1 LILGQP
7 AHQFIVAVLWA
18 AVRAGTPLLFGT
30 LGEIYAER
38 SGVLNLG
45 VEGMMIMGAVTGF
58 GVTLA
63 TGNVWLGIALA
74 ALAGGLLALVHAFLS
89 VTLRAN
95 QIVSGLAL
103 TMFGLGM
110 SGLLGKRYVGTPLP
124 CRLRAAPI
132 PMLEDIPFLG
142 PILFQHDPLV
152 YLSLFLVPLLWF
164 VLSKTKAGI
173 SIRSVG
179 EAPATADALGVN
191 VFLVR
196 YLCVFLGGLLAGLG
210 GAYLSVV
217 YAPAWIEGM
226 TAGAGWIVIALTIF
240 AMWSPTRALLGACL
254 FGGVKV
260 LQYRLQPP
268 PPEGLGFS
276 PNLLAMLPFIFTIIV
291 LLAGTGEVIRKRIGA
306 PSALGIP
313 YAREEK

>member
-1 LILGQP
+1 MLE
-7 AHQFIVAVLWA
+7 FVLDALRA
-18 AVRAGTPLLFGT
+18 AIPAGTPLLLGT

-58 GVTLA
+58 GVTLT
-63 TGNVWLGIALA
+63 TGNVWLGIAVA
-74 ALAGGLLALVHAFLS
+74 ALVGGLLALVHAFVS
-89 VTLRAN
+89 ITLRAN
-95 QIVSGLAL
+95 QVVSGLAL
-103 TMFGLGM
+103 TMFG
-110 SGLLGKRYVGTPLP
+110 SGLSGLIGKRYVGIPLP
-124 CRLRAAPI
+124 FRLRSLSI
-132 PMLEDIPFLG
+132 PLLSDIPILG
-142 PILFQHDPLV
+142 PVLFRHDPLV
-152 YLSLFLVPLLWF
+152 YLSLALVPLLWF
-164 VLSKTKAGI
+164 VLFKTRAGI

-191 VFLVR
+191 VYLVR
-196 YLCVFLGGLLAGLG
+196 YLCVFFGGILAGLG

-217 YAPAWIEGM
+217 YAPAWVEGM

-240 AMWSPTRALLGACL
+240 AMWSPTRALIGAYL

-260 LQYRLQPP
+260 LQYRLQP
-268 PPEGLGFS
+268 LGIS
-276 PNLLAMLPFIFTIIV
+276 PNLLNMLPFIFTIIV

>member
-1 LILGQP
+1 MLE
-7 AHQFIVAVLWA
+7 FVLDALRA
-18 AVRAGTPLLFGT
+18 AIPAGTPLLLGT

-58 GVTLA
+58 GVTLT
-63 TGNVWLGIALA
+63 TGNVWLGIAVA
-74 ALAGGLLALVHAFLS
+74 ALVGGLLALVHAFVS
-89 VTLRAN
+89 ITLRAN
-95 QIVSGLAL
+95 QVVSGLAL
-103 TMFGLGM
+103 TMFG
-110 SGLLGKRYVGTPLP
+110 SGLSGLIGKRYVGIPLP
-124 CRLRAAPI
+124 FRLRSLSI
-132 PMLEDIPFLG
+132 PLLSDIPILG
-142 PILFQHDPLV
+142 PVLFRHDPLV
-152 YLSLFLVPLLWF
+152 YLSLALVPLLWF
-164 VLSKTKAGI
+164 VLFKTRAGI

-191 VFLVR
+191 VYLVR
-196 YLCVFLGGLLAGLG
+196 YLCVFFGGILAGLG

-217 YAPAWIEGM
+217 YAPAWVEGM

-240 AMWSPTRALLGACL
+240 AMWSPTRALVGAYL

-260 LQYRLQPP
+260 LQYRLQP
-268 PPEGLGFS
+268 LGIS
-276 PNLLAMLPFIFTIIV
+276 PNLLNMLPFIFTIIV

>member
-1 LILGQP
+1 MILE
-7 AHQFIVAVLWA
+7 FIA
-18 AVRAGTPLLFGT
+18 AALKAAIPAGTPLLFGT

-45 VEGMMIMGAVTGF
+45 IEGMMIMGAVTGF
-58 GVTLA
+58 GVTLG

-74 ALAGGLLALVHAFLS
+74 AIAGGLLGLVHAFLS
-89 VTLRAN
+89 ITLQAN
-95 QIVSGLAL
+95 QVVSGLAL

-110 SGLLGKRYVGTPLP
+110 SGMLGKRYIGTPLP
-124 CRLRAAPI
+124 CRLRVAPI
-132 PMLEDIPFLG
+132 PLLKEIPFLG
-142 PILFQHDPLV
+142 SILFQHDPLV
-152 YLSLFLVPLLWF
+152 YLSVLLVPLLWF
-164 VLSKTKAGI
+164 VLFKTRAGI

-196 YLCVFLGGLLAGLG
+196 YLCVFLGGVLAGLG

-217 YAPAWIEGM
+217 YVPAWIEGM

-240 AMWSPTRALLGACL
+240 AMWSPGRALIGAYL
-254 FGGVKV
+254 FGAVKV
-260 LQYRLQPP
+260 LQFRLQP
-268 PPEGLGFS
+268 LGVS
-276 PNLLAMLPFIFTIIV
+276 PNLLNMLPFIFTIIV

-306 PSALGIP
+306 PSALAIP

>member
-1 LILGQP
+1 MGLELISVDILR
-7 AHQFIVAVLWA
+7 A
-18 AVRAGTPLLFGT
+18 AIRAGTPLLLGT

-58 GVTLA
+58 GITLT
-63 TGNVWLGIALA
+63 TGNVWLGLVMA
-74 ALAGGLLALVHAFLS
+74 ALAGGLIALIHAFVS
-89 VTLRAN
+89 ISLRAN
-95 QIVSGLAL
+95 QTVSGLAL
-103 TMFGLGM
+103 TMFGLGL

-124 CRLRAAPI
+124 FRLRAVPI
-132 PMLEDIPFLG
+132 PLLSDIPILG
-142 PILFQHDPLV
+142 PVLFQHDPLV
-152 YLSLFLVPLLWF
+152 YLSLLLVPSLWF
-164 VLSKTKAGI
+164 LLFKTRVGI

-196 YLCVFLGGLLAGLG
+196 YICVFFGGVLAGLG

-240 AMWSPTRALLGACL
+240 AMWSPTRALLGAYL
-254 FGGVKV
+254 FGWVKV
-260 LQYRLQPP
+260 LQYKLQPP
-268 PPEGLGFS
+268 PPEGLGLS
-276 PNLLAMLPFIFTIIV
+276 PNLLNMLPFILTILV
-291 LLAGTGEVIRKRIGA
+291 LLAGTGEVMRKRIGA
-306 PSALGIP
+306 PAALGLP
-313 YAREEK
+313 YAREEKG

>member
-1 LILGQP
+1 VILE
-7 AHQFIVAVLWA
+7 FIVAALKA
-18 AVRAGTPLLFGT
+18 AIPAGTPLLFGT

-63 TGNVWLGIALA
+63 TGNVWLGITFA
-74 ALAGGLLALVHAFLS
+74 AMAGGLLGLVHAFLS
-89 VTLRAN
+89 ITLRAN
-95 QIVSGLAL
+95 QVVSGLAL

-110 SGLLGKRYVGTPLP
+110 SGMLGKRYIGTPPP
-124 CRLRAAPI
+124 CRLRVAPI
-132 PMLEDIPFLG
+132 PLLRDIPFLG

-152 YLSLFLVPLLWF
+152 YLSVLLVPLLWF
-164 VLSKTKAGI
+164 VLFKTRAGI

-196 YLCVFLGGLLAGLG
+196 YLCVFLGGVLAGLG
-210 GAYLSVV
+210 GAYLSLV
-217 YAPAWIEGM
+217 YVPAWIEGM

-240 AMWSPTRALLGACL
+240 AMWSPGRALIGAYL
-254 FGGVKV
+254 FGAVKV
-260 LQYRLQPP
+260 LQYRLQP
-268 PPEGLGFS
+268 LGVS
-276 PNLLAMLPFIFTIIV
+276 PNLLNMLPFIFTIIV

-306 PSALGIP
+306 PSALSIP

>member
-1 LILGQP
+1 VILE
-7 AHQFIVAVLWA
+7 FIA
-18 AVRAGTPLLFGT
+18 AALKAAIPAGTPLLFGT

-74 ALAGGLLALVHAFLS
+74 AMAGGLLALIHAFLS
-89 VTLRAN
+89 ITLRAN
-95 QIVSGLAL
+95 QVVSGLAL

-110 SGLLGKRYVGTPLP
+110 SGMLGKRYIGTPLP
-124 CRLRAAPI
+124 YRLRVAPI
-132 PMLEDIPFLG
+132 PLLKDIPFLG

-152 YLSLFLVPLLWF
+152 YLSVLLVPLLWF
-164 VLSKTKAGI
+164 VLFKTRAGI
-173 SIRSVG
+173 SVRSVG

-196 YLCVFLGGLLAGLG
+196 YLCVFLGGVLAGLG

-217 YAPAWIEGM
+217 YVPAWIEGM

-240 AMWSPTRALLGACL
+240 AMWSPGRALIGAYL
-254 FGGVKV
+254 FGAVKV
-260 LQYRLQPP
+260 LQYRLQP
-268 PPEGLGFS
+268 LGVS
-276 PNLLAMLPFIFTIIV
+276 PNLLNMLPFIFTIIV
-291 LLAGTGEVIRKRIGA
+291 LLAGTGEVMRKRIGA
-306 PSALGIP
+306 PSALSIP

>member
-1 LILGQP
+1 MTLEAILD
-7 AHQFIVAVLWA
+7 ALRA
-18 AVRAGTPLLFGT
+18 AIPAGTPLLLGT

-58 GVTLA
+58 GVTFT
-63 TGNVWLGIALA
+63 TGNVWLGLAMA
-74 ALAGGLLALVHAFLS
+74 ALVGGLMALVHAFLS
-89 VTLRAN
+89 ITLRAN
-95 QIVSGLAL
+95 QVVSGLAL

-110 SGLLGKRYVGTPLP
+110 SGMIGKRFVGTPLP

-132 PMLEDIPFLG
+132 PLLKDIPFLG

-152 YLSLFLVPLLWF
+152 YLSLALVPLLWF
-164 VLSKTKAGI
+164 VLFKTRIGI

-179 EAPATADALGVN
+179 ESPATADALGVN

-196 YLCVFLGGLLAGLG
+196 YACVFFGGLLAGLG

-240 AMWSPTRALLGACL
+240 AMWSPTRALLGAYL

-260 LQYRLQPP
+260 LQYRLQP
-268 PPEGLGFS
+268 LGIS
-276 PNLLAMLPFIFTIIV
+276 PNLLNMLPFIFTIVV
-291 LLAGTGEVIRKRIGA
+291 LLAGTGEVMRKRIGA
-306 PSALGIP
+306 PSALGLP

>member
-1 LILGQP
+1 VILE
-7 AHQFIVAVLWA
+7 FIVAALKA
-18 AVRAGTPLLFGT
+18 AIPAGTPLLFGT

-63 TGNVWLGIALA
+63 TGNVWIGVALA
-74 ALAGGLLALVHAFLS
+74 AMAGGLLGLIHAFLS
-89 VTLRAN
+89 ITLRAN
-95 QIVSGLAL
+95 QVVSGLAL

-110 SGLLGKRYVGTPLP
+110 SGLIGKRYVGIPLP
-124 CRLRAAPI
+124 CRLRVAPI
-132 PMLEDIPFLG
+132 PLLKEIPFLG

-152 YLSLFLVPLLWF
+152 YLSLLLVPLLWF
-164 VLSKTKAGI
+164 VLFKTRAGI

-179 EAPATADALGVN
+179 ESPATADALGVN
-191 VFLVR
+191 VYLVR
-196 YLCVFLGGLLAGLG
+196 YLCVSLGGVLAGLG
-210 GAYLSVV
+210 GAYLSLI

-240 AMWSPTRALLGACL
+240 AMWSPGRALIGSYL
-254 FGGVKV
+254 FGTVKV
-260 LQYRLQPP
+260 LQYRLQP
-268 PPEGLGFS
+268 LGVS
-276 PNLLAMLPFIFTIIV
+276 PNLLNMLPFIFTIIV

>member
-1 LILGQP
+1 MLE
-7 AHQFIVAVLWA
+7 FVLDAMRA
-18 AVRAGTPLLFGT
+18 AIPAGTPLLFGT

-45 VEGMMIMGAVTGF
+45 IEGMMIMGAVTGF
-58 GVTLA
+58 GVTLT
-63 TGNVWLGIALA
+63 TGNVWLGIAMA
-74 ALAGGLLALVHAFLS
+74 ALVGGLLALIHAFVS
-89 VTLRAN
+89 ITLRGN
-95 QIVSGLAL
+95 QVVSGLAL
-103 TMFGLGM
+103 TMFGLGL
-110 SGLLGKRYVGTPLP
+110 SGLIGKRYVGIPLP
-124 CRLRAAPI
+124 FRLRSLSIPVLSGIPI
-132 PMLEDIPFLG
+132 LG
-142 PILFQHDPLV
+142 PVLFQHDPLV
-152 YLSLFLVPLLWF
+152 YLSLALVPLLWF
-164 VLSKTKAGI
+164 VLFKTRAGI

-191 VFLVR
+191 VYLVR
-196 YLCVFLGGLLAGLG
+196 YLCVFFGGILAGLG

-240 AMWSPTRALLGACL
+240 AMWSPTRALVGAYL

-260 LQYRLQPP
+260 LQYRLQP
-268 PPEGLGFS
+268 LGIS
-276 PNLLAMLPFIFTIIV
+276 PNLLNMLPFIFTIIV

-306 PSALGIP
+306 PSALGTP

>member
-1 LILGQP
+1 MILE
-7 AHQFIVAVLWA
+7 FIA
-18 AVRAGTPLLFGT
+18 AALKAAIPAGTPLLFGT

-74 ALAGGLLALVHAFLS
+74 AMAGGLLALIHAFLS
-89 VTLRAN
+89 ITLRAN
-95 QIVSGLAL
+95 QVVSGLAL

-110 SGLLGKRYVGTPLP
+110 SGMLGKRYIGTPLP
-124 CRLRAAPI
+124 YRLRVAPI
-132 PMLEDIPFLG
+132 PLLKDIPFLG

-152 YLSLFLVPLLWF
+152 YLSVLLVPLLWF
-164 VLSKTKAGI
+164 VLFKTRAGI
-173 SIRSVG
+173 SVRSVG

-196 YLCVFLGGLLAGLG
+196 YLCVFLGGVLAGLG

-217 YAPAWIEGM
+217 YVPAWIEGM

-240 AMWSPTRALLGACL
+240 AMWSPGRALIGAYL
-254 FGGVKV
+254 FGAVKV
-260 LQYRLQPP
+260 LQYRLQP
-268 PPEGLGFS
+268 LGVS
-276 PNLLAMLPFIFTIIV
+276 PNLLNMLPFIFTIIV
-291 LLAGTGEVIRKRIGA
+291 LLAGTGEVMRKRIGA
-306 PSALGIP
+306 PSALSIP

>member
-1 LILGQP
+1 MILE
-7 AHQFIVAVLWA
+7 FIVAALKA
-18 AVRAGTPLLFGT
+18 AIPAGTPLLFGT

-63 TGNVWLGIALA
+63 TGNVWLGITFA
-74 ALAGGLLALVHAFLS
+74 AMAGGLLGLVHAFLS
-89 VTLRAN
+89 ITLRAN
-95 QIVSGLAL
+95 QVVSGLAL

-110 SGLLGKRYVGTPLP
+110 SGMLGKRYIGTPPP
-124 CRLRAAPI
+124 CRLRVAPI
-132 PMLEDIPFLG
+132 PLLRDIPFLG

-152 YLSLFLVPLLWF
+152 YLSVLLVPLLWF
-164 VLSKTKAGI
+164 VLFKTRAGI

-196 YLCVFLGGLLAGLG
+196 YLCVFLGGVLAGLG
-210 GAYLSVV
+210 GAYLSLV
-217 YAPAWIEGM
+217 YVPAWIEGM

-240 AMWSPTRALLGACL
+240 AMWSPGRALIGAYL
-254 FGGVKV
+254 FGAVKV
-260 LQYRLQPP
+260 LQYRLQP
-268 PPEGLGFS
+268 LGVS
-276 PNLLAMLPFIFTIIV
+276 PNLLNMLPFIFTIIV

-306 PSALGIP
+306 PSALSIP

>member
-1 LILGQP
+1 MILE
-7 AHQFIVAVLWA
+7 FIA
-18 AVRAGTPLLFGT
+18 AALKAAIPAGTPLLFGT

-74 ALAGGLLALVHAFLS
+74 AMAGGLLALVHAFLS
-89 VTLRAN
+89 ITLRAN
-95 QIVSGLAL
+95 QVVSGLAL

-110 SGLLGKRYVGTPLP
+110 SGMLGKRYIGTPLP
-124 CRLRAAPI
+124 YRLRVAPI
-132 PMLEDIPFLG
+132 PLLKDIPFLG

-152 YLSLFLVPLLWF
+152 YLSVLLVPLLWF
-164 VLSKTKAGI
+164 VLFKTRAGI
-173 SIRSVG
+173 SVRSVG

-196 YLCVFLGGLLAGLG
+196 YLCVFLGGVLAGLG

-217 YAPAWIEGM
+217 YVPAWIEGM

-240 AMWSPTRALLGACL
+240 AMWSPGRALIGAYL
-254 FGGVKV
+254 FGAVKV
-260 LQYRLQPP
+260 LQYRLQP
-268 PPEGLGFS
+268 LGVS
-276 PNLLAMLPFIFTIIV
+276 PNLLNMLPFIFTIIV
-291 LLAGTGEVIRKRIGA
+291 LLAGTGEVMRKRIGA
-306 PSALGIP
+306 PSALSIP

>member
-1 LILGQP
+1 MTLEAILD
-7 AHQFIVAVLWA
+7 ALRA
-18 AVRAGTPLLFGT
+18 AIPAGTPLLLGT

-58 GVTLA
+58 GVTFT
-63 TGNVWLGIALA
+63 TGNVWLGLAMA
-74 ALAGGLLALVHAFLS
+74 ALVGGLLALIHAFLS
-89 VTLRAN
+89 ITLRAN
-95 QIVSGLAL
+95 QVVSGLAL

-110 SGLLGKRYVGTPLP
+110 SGMIGKRFVGTPLP

-132 PMLEDIPFLG
+132 PLLKDIPFLG

-152 YLSLFLVPLLWF
+152 YLSLALVPLLWF
-164 VLSKTKAGI
+164 VLFKTRIGI

-179 EAPATADALGVN
+179 ESPATADALGVN

-196 YLCVFLGGLLAGLG
+196 YACVFFGGLLAGLG

-240 AMWSPTRALLGACL
+240 AMWSPTRALLGAYL

-260 LQYRLQPP
+260 LQYRLQP
-268 PPEGLGFS
+268 LGIS
-276 PNLLAMLPFIFTIIV
+276 PNLLNMLPFIFTIVV
-291 LLAGTGEVIRKRIGA
+291 LLAGTGEVMRKRIGA
-306 PSALGIP
+306 PSALGLP

>member
-1 LILGQP
+1 MILE
-7 AHQFIVAVLWA
+7 FIVAALKA
-18 AVRAGTPLLFGT
+18 AIPAGTPLLFGT

-45 VEGMMIMGAVTGF
+45 VEGMMIMGSVAGF

-74 ALAGGLLALVHAFLS
+74 AMAGGLTALVHAFLS
-89 VTLRAN
+89 ITLRGN
-95 QIVSGLAL
+95 QVVSGLAL

-110 SGLLGKRYVGTPLP
+110 SGLVGKRYIGTPLP

-132 PMLEDIPFLG
+132 PLLKEIPFLG

-152 YLSLFLVPLLWF
+152 YLSLLLVPLLWF
-164 VLSKTKAGI
+164 VLFKTRAGI

-196 YLCVFLGGLLAGLG
+196 YLCVFLGGVLAGLG

-240 AMWSPTRALLGACL
+240 AMWSPGRALIGAYL
-254 FGGVKV
+254 FGTVKV
-260 LQYRLQPP
+260 LQYRLQP
-268 PPEGLGFS
+268 LGVS
-276 PNLLAMLPFIFTIIV
+276 PNLLNMLPFIFTIIV

-306 PSALGIP
+306 PSALGVP

>member
-1 LILGQP
+1 MILKIIKIIFSM
-7 AHQFIVAVLWA
+7 ATLKA
-18 AVRAGTPLLFGT
+18 AIPAGTPLLFGT

-45 VEGMMIMGAVTGF
+45 IEGMMIMGAAAGF

-63 TGNVWLGIALA
+63 TGNVWLGLTLA
-74 ALAGGLLALVHAFLS
+74 AMAGGLLALIHAFLS
-89 VTLRAN
+89 ITLRAN
-95 QIVSGLAL
+95 QVVSGLAL

-110 SGLLGKRYVGTPLP
+110 SGMLGKRYIGTPLP
-124 CRLRAAPI
+124 YRLRVAPI
-132 PMLEDIPFLG
+132 PLLKEIPFLG

-152 YLSLFLVPLLWF
+152 YLSVLLVPLLWF
-164 VLSKTKAGI
+164 MLFKTRAGI

-196 YLCVFLGGLLAGLG
+196 YLCVFLGGVLAGLG

-240 AMWSPTRALLGACL
+240 AMWSPTRALMGAYL
-254 FGGVKV
+254 FGWVKV
-260 LQYRLQPP
+260 LQYRLQP
-268 PPEGLGFS
+268 LGVS
-276 PNLLAMLPFIFTIIV
+276 PNLLNMLPFFFTIIV

>member
-1 LILGQP
+1 MILE
-7 AHQFIVAVLWA
+7 FIVAALKA
-18 AVRAGTPLLFGT
+18 AIPAGTPLLFGT

-45 VEGMMIMGAVTGF
+45 VEGMMIMGSVAGF

-74 ALAGGLLALVHAFLS
+74 AMAGGLTALVHAFLS
-89 VTLRAN
+89 ITLRGN
-95 QIVSGLAL
+95 QVVSGLAL

-110 SGLLGKRYVGTPLP
+110 SGLVGKRYIGTPLP

-132 PMLEDIPFLG
+132 PLLKEIPFLG
-142 PILFQHDPLV
+142 PIFFQHDPLV
-152 YLSLFLVPLLWF
+152 YLSLLLVPLLWF
-164 VLSKTKAGI
+164 VLFKTRAGI

-196 YLCVFLGGLLAGLG
+196 YLCVFLGGVLAGLG

-240 AMWSPTRALLGACL
+240 AMWSPGRALIGAYL
-254 FGGVKV
+254 FGTVKV
-260 LQYRLQPP
+260 LQYRLQP
-268 PPEGLGFS
+268 LGVS
-276 PNLLAMLPFIFTIIV
+276 PNLLNMLPFIFTIIV

-306 PSALGIP
+306 PSALGVP

>member
-1 LILGQP
+1 MILE
-7 AHQFIVAVLWA
+7 FIVAALKA
-18 AVRAGTPLLFGT
+18 AIPAGTPLLFGT

-45 VEGMMIMGAVTGF
+45 IEGMMIMGAVTGF

-63 TGNVWLGIALA
+63 TGNVWIGVALA
-74 ALAGGLLALVHAFLS
+74 AMAGGLLALIHAFLS
-89 VTLRAN
+89 ITLRAN
-95 QIVSGLAL
+95 QVVSGLAL

-110 SGLLGKRYVGTPLP
+110 SGLIGKRYVGIPLP
-124 CRLRAAPI
+124 CRLRVAPI
-132 PMLEDIPFLG
+132 PLLKEIPLLG

-152 YLSLFLVPLLWF
+152 YLSLLLVPLLWF
-164 VLSKTKAGI
+164 VLFKTRAGI

-179 EAPATADALGVN
+179 ESPATADALGVS
-191 VFLVR
+191 VYLVR
-196 YLCVFLGGLLAGLG
+196 YLCVSLGGVLAGLG
-210 GAYLSVV
+210 GAYLSLI

-240 AMWSPTRALLGACL
+240 AMWSPGRALIGAYL
-254 FGGVKV
+254 FGTVKV
-260 LQYRLQPP
+260 LQYRLQP
-268 PPEGLGFS
+268 LGVS
-276 PNLLAMLPFIFTIIV
+276 PNLLNMLPFIFTIIV

>member
-1 LILGQP
+1 MLEFILD
-7 AHQFIVAVLWA
+7 ALRA
-18 AVRAGTPLLFGT
+18 AIPAGTPLLLGT

-45 VEGMMIMGAVTGF
+45 IEGMMIIGAVTGF
-58 GVTLA
+58 GMTLA
-63 TGNVWLGIALA
+63 TENAWMGLAMA
-74 ALAGGLLALVHAFLS
+74 ALVGGLLALIHAFLS
-89 VTLRAN
+89 ITLRAN
-95 QIVSGLAL
+95 QVVSGLAL

-110 SGLLGKRYVGTPLP
+110 SGLVGKRYVGTPLP
-124 CRLRAAPI
+124 FRLRPVPI
-132 PMLEDIPFLG
+132 PVLSDLPVLG
-142 PILFQHDPLV
+142 PILFRHDPLV
-152 YLSLFLVPLLWF
+152 YVSLALVPLLWF
-164 VLSKTKAGI
+164 LLFHTRLGI

-179 EAPATADALGVN
+179 ESPATADALGVN

-196 YLCVFLGGLLAGLG
+196 YLCVLFGGVLAGLG

-240 AMWSPTRALLGACL
+240 AMWSPLRALLGAYL

-260 LQYRLQPP
+260 LQYRLQP
-268 PPEGLGFS
+268 LGVS
-276 PNLLAMLPFIFTIIV
+276 PNLLNMLPFVFTILV
-291 LLAGTGEVIRKRIGA
+291 LLAGTGEVMRKRIGA

>member
-1 LILGQP
+1 
-7 AHQFIVAVLWA
+7 
-18 AVRAGTPLLFGT
+18 
-30 LGEIYAER
+30 
-38 SGVLNLG
+38 VLNLG
-45 VEGMMIMGAVTGF
+45 IEGMMIMGAVTGF
-58 GVTLA
+58 GVTLT
-63 TGNVWLGIALA
+63 TGNVWLGIAA
-74 ALAGGLLALVHAFLS
+74 AAMVGGVLSLIHAFLS
-89 VTLRAN
+89 ITLRAN
-95 QIVSGLAL
+95 QVVSGLAL

-110 SGLLGKRYVGTPLP
+110 SGLVGKMYIGKPLP
-124 CRLRAAPI
+124 FQLRSVPI
-132 PMLEDIPFLG
+132 PLLSELPFLG

-152 YLSLFLVPLLWF
+152 YLSFFLAPFFWFFLF
-164 VLSKTKAGI
+164 KTRVGI

-179 EAPATADALGVN
+179 ESPATADALGVN

-196 YLCVFLGGLLAGLG
+196 YLCVILGGILAGMG

-240 AMWSPTRALLGACL
+240 SMWSPLRALLGAYL

-260 LQYRLQPP
+260 LQYRLQKY
-268 PPEGLGFS
+268 GIS